1 MYEKSAKT
9 VAEAEHS
16 FIVENPKKRK
26 TVRFSPEKPV
36 IHKVEK
42 SMEEMVSEKVLSLI
56 PSLVDKIYLKLES
69 KLNGKCKNC
78 MRK

>member
-1 MYEKSAKT
+1 MYEKSGKK

-16 FIVENPKKRK
+16 FIVEKPKKIK
-26 TVRFSPEKPV
+26 AVRFSPEKPV
-36 IHKVEK
+36 IHIVKK
-42 SMEEMVSEKVLSLI
+42 SMEEMVSEKIHSLI